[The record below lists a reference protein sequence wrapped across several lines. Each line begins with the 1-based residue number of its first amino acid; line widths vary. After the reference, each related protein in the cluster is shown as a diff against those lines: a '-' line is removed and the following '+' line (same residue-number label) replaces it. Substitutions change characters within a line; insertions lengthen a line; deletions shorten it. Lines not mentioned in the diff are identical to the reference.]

1 VTRVRRRSRLGKA
14 KGLTIGLGAGLVLA
28 GGLASYAGVAGAA
41 PQPNINQVKAEVSSL
56 QSKVDMTGQQY
67 DQAGEQLT
75 AARNR
80 LTEVQR
86 EAAAAQARFVAARSQ
101 VAQIAALAY
110 EYSGQDSVGSL
121 LTSND
126 PSVVLSHASMLTQM
140 AGTRSAEVTQ
150 FLTVAQQLAQS
161 QQSVQRT
168 EYGVAALRGQLAAR
182 KTSLNKLLASK
193 QATLDSLNAQQQAAV
208 TAADVGAQGAT
219 ASTGAQGTG
228 SQSTGSQ
235 GNTTST
241 QGSTS
246 STGSQG
252 STSTSYT
259 GPTSTQG
266 EKAVAF
272 AFAQIGKPYLWGGTG
287 PGAYDCSG
295 LVQAAWAYAGIA
307 IPRDTYEQWGAL
319 PHINSSAL
327 EPGDLLFFDGI
338 GHVAIYVGNGNMIDA
353 PQTGE
358 TIRELSTS
366 NGWYAANFVGAARP

>member
-1 VTRVRRRSRLGKA
+1 MTRVRRVGKA
-14 KGLTIGLGAGLVLA
+14 KALTIGLGAGLVLA

-41 PQPNINQVKAEVSSL
+41 PQPNIDQVKAEVSSL
-56 QSKVDMTGQQY
+56 QSKVDMTGQQF
-67 DQAGEQLT
+67 DQADEQLT

-86 EAAAAQARFVAARSQ
+86 QAAAAQARFEAARSQ

-110 EYSGQDSVGSL
+110 EYSGQESVGSL

-150 FLTVAQQLAQS
+150 FLTVAQQLSQS
-161 QQSVQRT
+161 QQSVLRT
-168 EYGVAALRGQLAAR
+168 EYGVAALRGQLSAR
-182 KTSLNKLLASK
+182 KASLNKLLASK

-208 TAADVGAQGAT
+208 TAADVGAQGST
-219 ASTGAQGTG
+219 ASTGAQ
-228 SQSTGSQ
+228 STGNQGGTTGAQ
-235 GNTTST
+235 GN
-241 QGSTS
+241 TS
-246 STGSQG
+246 STGTQG
-252 STSTSYT
+252 TTSTSYT

-295 LVQAAWAYAGIA
+295 LVQAAWAYAGVA

-319 PHINSSAL
+319 PHISSSAL

-358 TIRELSTS
+358 TIRELSTN